1 MFSPFVRSTMVG
13 DWATATTAGFTP
25 SCKDGVRRPKLFLL
39 CGIQKLPPDGGR
51 AAHSKLR
58 SPFYKETIVAEK
70 RNLLGN
76 S

>member
-1 MFSPFVRSTMVG
+1 MFSPFVQSTMVG
-13 DWATATTAGFTP
+13 DWATATAAGFTP
-25 SCKDGVRRPKLFLL
+25 SRKDGVRSKLFLL

-58 SPFYKETIVAEK
+58 SLFFKETIVAEK
-70 RNLLGN
+70 SNLLGN